1 MATRVARIDRRA
13 QRRRSGLVIVAR
25 VYCRNPSLMIESTVP
40 RGEKAISVRPS
51 AVACAGNRAAAD
63 GWVTGTCPDTFSM

>member
-1 MATRVARIDRRA
+1 
-13 QRRRSGLVIVAR
+13 
-25 VYCRNPSLMIESTVP
+25 MIESTVP